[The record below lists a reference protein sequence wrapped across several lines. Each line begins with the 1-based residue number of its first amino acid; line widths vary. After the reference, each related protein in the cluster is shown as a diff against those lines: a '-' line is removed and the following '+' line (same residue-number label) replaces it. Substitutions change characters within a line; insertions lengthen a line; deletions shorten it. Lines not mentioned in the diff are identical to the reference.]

1 MTGPAPPFPTRHKGQ
16 IPVTELLAKAS
27 RSLLDV
33 WGEEMF
39 HSRGTVLDVLGQRL
53 MVFNRPEA
61 VEQVLVTQAD
71 SFAAKPAQ
79 LRKCLAPLM
88 GEGLFIAEGAGWR
101 GRRPATAA
109 ATACPAP
116 PRAIAAVAAE
126 WRDLWRTRPAG
137 ARIEL
142 VGAMEAC
149 AAELLCRMLFG
160 AAGGRAASAELAR
173 LAAAY
178 RGKISGKGLITMLAL
193 PESLARMRVSGEA
206 RRIHGAVDRLVEGA
220 RRLPDHPMARLAEA
234 PGMTKAMLRQE
245 AISLLAMGLDALA
258 GLLAAAWFLLA
269 LSPKAEAGLHAE
281 LAEQLGGRPPEAEDI
296 ARLPVTRALLLETLR
311 LYPPVPLL
319 MRVAARETEVAGVPV
334 PAGSLACVAPWVIH
348 RHQALWDA
356 PDEFRPARFMPD
368 APAPKPFAY
377 LPFGLGPRHCVGKEM
392 TVNMAMLLLATL
404 AQEFRLHLTPGPLP
418 VPRAGLTLRLAER
431 LPMRLERR

>member
-1 MTGPAPPFPTRHKGQ
+1 MKGPTPPFPARHKGQ
-16 IPVTELLAKAS
+16 IPATELLAKAS

-39 HSRGTVLDVLGQRL
+39 HTRGTVLDVLGQRL

-71 SFAAKPAQ
+71 LFAAKPAQ

-88 GEGLFIAEGAGWR
+88 GEGLFLAEDAGWR
-101 GRRPATAA
+101 GRRPATA
-109 ATACPAP
+109 TACPALP
-116 PRAIAAVAAE
+116 PGIAIVATE
-126 WRDLWRTRPAG
+126 WRDLWRAQPEG
-137 ARIEL
+137 ATIEL
-142 VGAMEAC
+142 AGAMEEC
-149 AAELLCRMLFG
+149 AAQLLCRLLFG
-160 AAGGRAASAELAR
+160 VAGGREASAELAR
-173 LAAAY
+173 LTAAY

-206 RRIHGAVDRLVEGA
+206 RRIHAAVDRLVEGA
-220 RRLPDHPMARLAEA
+220 LRLPGHPIARLAEA
-234 PGMTKAMLRQE
+234 PGMTRAMLREE
-245 AISLLAMGLDALA
+245 AISLLAMGLDALS

-269 LSPKAEAGLHAE
+269 LSPEAEAALHAE
-281 LAEQLGGRPPEAEDI
+281 LAEQLDGRAPEAADI

-319 MRVAARETEVAGVPV
+319 MRVAARGTEVAGVAV

-368 APAPKPFAY
+368 APAPAPFAY
-377 LPFGLGPRHCVGKEM
+377 LPFGLGPRHCVGQEM
-392 TVNMAMLLLATL
+392 AVNMAMLLLATL
-404 AQEFRLHLTPGPLP
+404 AQEFRPRLLPGPLP
-418 VPRAGLTLRLAER
+418 MPQAGLTLRLAEK